1 MVESDFGMG
10 NLGTSDS
17 ASRAAAITANQE
29 FHTLLAPT
37 YESDEPHNRPEN
49 KVKVKN
55 RLLGLLS
62 RVEQPKTVVDFG
74 CGTGFI
80 LELLPEW
87 INQAIGIDTTP
98 AMLEILRS
106 KALPRVEILE
116 RSVYDTGLLSDSSDL
131 VTGYSVLDH
140 FADPQAS
147 LREAHRILK
156 PGGYL
161 YMDLIPNGN
170 FWTELRTL
178 GTDASQF
185 HPLVGREID
194 EVVNHAAKMFTKFGV
209 SQELLAAAEP
219 HKETSDGFTEP
230 QLLEALLDTG
240 FQHVLIHHEW
250 FLGEGHVMHMQSAS
264 ESAIIAE
271 HLARL
276 LPLSSHLFKYLWFE
290 ARK

>member
-1 MVESDFGMG
+1 MR
-10 NLGTSDS
+10 NLSAADS
-17 ASRAAAITANQE
+17 ASRAAAIRANQE

-49 KVKVKN
+49 KVKVRN

-62 RVEQPKTVVDFG
+62 KVDRPETVVDFG

-80 LELLPEW
+80 LELLPDW
-87 INQAIGIDTTP
+87 IKLAIGIDTTP
-98 AMLEILRS
+98 AMLKILRAKS
-106 KALPRVEILE
+106 LPRVEILE
-116 RSVYDTGLLSDSSDL
+116 RSVYDTGLSSDSADL

-170 FWTELRTL
+170 FWTQLRTL

-194 EVVNHAAKMFTKFGV
+194 EVVNHATKMFTKFGV
-209 SQELLAAAEP
+209 SQQLLAAAEP

-230 QLLEALLDTG
+230 QLVEALLDTG
-240 FQHVLIHHEW
+240 FQHVSIHHEW

-264 ESAIIAE
+264 ESATIAN

-290 ARK
+290 ATK

>member
-1 MVESDFGMG
+1 MRR
-10 NLGTSDS
+10 LGASDS
-17 ASRAAAITANQE
+17 ASRAAAIKANQE
-29 FHTLLAPT
+29 FHTRLAPT

-49 KVKVKN
+49 KIKVRN

-62 RVEQPKTVVDFG
+62 KVNRPETVVDFG

-87 INQAIGIDTTP
+87 IKLAIGIDTTP
-98 AMLEILRS
+98 AMLEILRAKS
-106 KALPRVEILE
+106 LPRVKILE
-116 RSVYDTGLLSDSSDL
+116 QSVYDTGLLSESSDL

-147 LREAHRILK
+147 FREAHRILK

-170 FWTELRTL
+170 FWTQLRTL
-178 GTDASQF
+178 GTDASPF
-185 HPLVGREID
+185 DPLIGREID
-194 EVVNHAAKMFTKFGV
+194 EVVNHATKMYTKFGV

-230 QLLEALLDTG
+230 QIMEALVDTG
-240 FQHVLIHHEW
+240 FQHISIHHEW

-264 ESAIIAE
+264 ESATIAN

>member
-1 MVESDFGMG
+1 MQEIRSAESV
-10 NLGTSDS
+10 
-17 ASRAAAITANQE
+17 SREAAIRANQE
-29 FHTLLAPT
+29 FHTRLAPT

-49 KVKVKN
+49 KAKVRN
-55 RLLGLLS
+55 RLLELLS
-62 RVEQPKTVVDFG
+62 RVNHPETVVDLG

-87 INQAIGIDTTP
+87 INKAIGIDTTP
-98 AMLEILRS
+98 AMLDILRA
-106 KALPRVEILE
+106 KLLPRLEILE
-116 RSVYDTGLLSDSSDL
+116 RSVYDTGLTSSSSDL

-147 LREAHRILK
+147 LCEAYRILK

-170 FWTELRTL
+170 FWTQLRTL
-178 GTDASQF
+178 GTDANQF

-194 EVVNHAAKMFTKFGV
+194 EVVNHARRMFTRFGI
-209 SQELLAAAEP
+209 SPELLAAAEP
-219 HKETSDGFTEP
+219 HKELSDGFTES
-230 QLLEALLDTG
+230 QLRESLLGAG
-240 FQHVLIHHEW
+240 FQHISIRHEW
-250 FLGEGHVMHMQSAS
+250 FLGEGHVMHVQSAT
-264 ESAIIAE
+264 ESATIAE